1 MTQRVATA
9 AVMARE
15 LAGWEPQTMD
25 RLRLAERSLA
35 LVERLLAQA
44 EHRWQGRCVELE
56 ATKHHHRPPEEKATE
71 TADRERALALAARE
85 VRTLRHLRALARQ
98 ELSALCPPRSAE
110 TFEDGTAL
118 WALASVRGGG
128 R

>member
-1 MTQRVATA
+1 MNVQNA
-9 AVMARE
+9 AA
-15 LAGWEPQTMD
+15 LAGWDAGARD
-25 RLRLAERSLA
+25 RLILVQGA
-35 LVERLLAQA
+35 LDIVERLLLQA

-56 ATKHHHRPPEEKATE
+56 ATKHHHRPPEEKAAE

-85 VRTLRHLRALARQ
+85 VRLLRHLRALARQ

-118 WALASVRGGG
+118 WALAGVRGGG